1 MVVNFIALI
10 WYPNKDYHSGTEG
23 TTEVA
28 LNETLSNTPIAM
40 MCQQIF
46 LNKIL
51 LISYQTYG
59 GMSPFGYLPFIC

>member
-10 WYPNKDYHSGTEG
+10 WSPNKDYPSGTEG

-28 LNETLSNTPIAM
+28 QNKKLSNTPIDM

-46 LNKIL
+46 LNKII

-59 GMSPFGYLPFIC
+59 GMSSFGYLSFIC